1 MEVNHARS
9 STRRRISRQRRRHV
23 VETTSVIF
31 RESAPKDSPLKAPR
45 LVFLGPDEQGK
56 LLEVMA
62 IQTDT
67 GDLLVIH
74 AQPIRNRYI
83 ELLEGGL

>member
-1 MEVNHARS
+1 M
-9 STRRRISRQRRRHV
+9 
-23 VETTSVIF
+23 IF
-31 RESAPKDSPLKAPR
+31 RESAPKDSPLNAPR

>member
-1 MEVNHARS
+1 VDVNHARS
-9 STRRRISRQRRRHV
+9 STRRRISRQRSRHV

-31 RESAPKDSPLKAPR
+31 RESAPKDSPLRAPR
-45 LVFLGPDEQGK
+45 LVFLSPDEQGK

-67 GDLLVIH
+67 GDLRVIH

-83 ELLEGGL
+83 ELQEGGL